1 TSAALASEASARAS
15 KDDALT
21 QQLQSLT
28 ATVGD
33 NKASATTSLQ
43 ALASEQSAQASQLS
57 GLSATVGGHSAS
69 ISQYGQA
76 LAGLDGRFSATWGL
90 SVIAGKYVGGMA
102 INNNGQSVEM
112 VFLADRFAFA
122 RRVNDEPRYL
132 LTGGQVNGV
141 DTVGIGGDVVLDGA
155 MRARHILVQELS
167 AFTARLGYVNA
178 GRMDIASD
186 GAGGWGY
193 VRSANK
199 WLGDGGSGF
208 IFARSDWGDVIAEI
222 QAGAMRLSMHRD
234 GGYMRLEGPWGRL
247 DNNGMEINQVNVIG
261 ALQIRG
267 EEITR
272 IRAQAAPYRQQS
284 SQEQIDIGGYDPG
297 GAWVLAGI
305 TCSVRTPDQG
315 GDSSNSLR
323 PEFFNWEIWR
333 DGALLAAGGPDIG
346 FTEVVLPADSGA
358 KTYTLFVRGAY
369 IMRAVFSLKAFRR

>member
-1 TSAALASEASARAS
+1 M
-15 KDDALT
+15 
-21 QQLQSLT
+21 
-28 ATVGD
+28 GD
-33 NKASATTSLQ
+33 NKASANTSLQ

-69 ISQYGQA
+69 ISQHGQA
-76 LAGLDGRFSATWGL
+76 LAWLDGRVSATWSL
-90 SVIAGKYVGGMA
+90 SVVAGKYVAGMA
-102 INNNGQSVEM
+102 INNDGTASEM
-112 VFLADRFAFA
+112 VFLTDKFAFA
-122 RRVNDEPRYL
+122 RQVNDQPRYL

-141 DTVGIGGDVVLDGA
+141 DTVGIRGDLILDRTL
-155 MRARHILVQELS
+155 RAQAIFADEL
-167 AFTARLGYVNA
+167 TALGTSRLGYVNA
-178 GRMDIASD
+178 GRIDIASD

-199 WLGDGGSGF
+199 WLGDGSSGF
-208 IFARSDWGDVIAEI
+208 IFARSDWGDVFAEI

-247 DNNGMEINQVNVIG
+247 DNIGMEINQLNVIG

-305 TCSVRTPDQG
+305 TCSVRTPDEG

-323 PEFFNWEIWR
+323 PEFFFWEIWR
-333 DGALLAAGGPDIG
+333 DGVQLATGGPDIG

-358 KTYTLFVRGAY
+358 KTYTVFVRGTY